1 MMSKLIKKK
10 ILIAD
15 DSVSIR
21 KFVEAILKKAGY
33 AVITAKDGREALKL
47 AFENEIDAVIADA
60 NMPNLTGSQ
69 MFKILKMDPEKK
81 DLPLIMITGLAP
93 ENADKPGD
101 GLADVCFEKDTDLR
115 INLLSTLEKLL

>member
-1 MMSKLIKKK
+1 MKEKKK
-10 ILIAD
+10 ILVAD

-21 KFVEAILKKAGY
+21 KFVEVILKKAGY

-60 NMPNLTGSQ
+60 NMPNLTGGQ

-81 DLPLIMITGLAP
+81 DRPLIMISGLTP
-93 ENADKPGD
+93 EKADEPD
-101 GLADVCFEKDTDLR
+101 SNFADVFIEKDADVKT
-115 INLLSTLEKLL
+115 NLLAALKKVL